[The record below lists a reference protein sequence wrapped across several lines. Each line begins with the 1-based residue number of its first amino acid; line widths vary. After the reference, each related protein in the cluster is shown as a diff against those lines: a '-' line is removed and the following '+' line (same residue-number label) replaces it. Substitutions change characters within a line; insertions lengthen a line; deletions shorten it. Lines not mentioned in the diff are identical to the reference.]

1 MNGWMDVGGSTITI
15 LFLFSFSNG
24 ARIQFLGTKKNKSLE
39 IFVKHTDV
47 RVLDVLY
54 EIAQTSKCDAAAIE
68 FADVEQEYGH
78 ITDGRWL
85 TGVMAKTRC
94 DAATLGPR
102 R

>member
-1 MNGWMDVGGSTITI
+1 MSEQSVGR
-15 LFLFSFSNG
+15 LRAG
-24 ARIQFLGTKKNKSLE
+24 APWGPWG
-39 IFVKHTDV
+39 IFGKHTDV

-78 ITDGRWL
+78 ITDERWL

-94 DAATLGPR
+94 DAATLGPLR
-102 R
+102 